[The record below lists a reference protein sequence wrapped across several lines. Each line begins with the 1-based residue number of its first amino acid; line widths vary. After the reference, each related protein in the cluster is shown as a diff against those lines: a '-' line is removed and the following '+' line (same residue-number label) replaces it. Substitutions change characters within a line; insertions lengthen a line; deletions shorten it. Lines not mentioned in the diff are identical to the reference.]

1 MYTREEFDEL
11 RRGWA
16 QKMAGDLELRRKAL
30 EVLVDADRYN
40 WFHLTNWFGEPAL
53 QLPHDMFATQEIIF
67 TTRPRYIVETGVAW
81 GGSLLFYSTLMHAL
95 GARLEAFPRL
105 AERITLI
112 NGSSVDASV
121 VDKVL
126 GMIGTSREV
135 LLILD
140 SNHTHA
146 HVLEEFRRYSG
157 FVGPGQYLVCG
168 DTIVEDIPVQT
179 HR

>member
-1 MYTREEFDEL
+1 
-11 RRGWA
+11 
-16 QKMAGDLELRRKAL
+16 
-30 EVLVDADRYN
+30 
-40 WFHLTNWFGEPAL
+40 
-53 QLPHDMFATQEIIF
+53 MFATQEIIF

-179 HR
+179 HRPRPWGPGNNPQTALDEFLRESDRFEIDEALEAKLLFSGNPRGYLCCRKA